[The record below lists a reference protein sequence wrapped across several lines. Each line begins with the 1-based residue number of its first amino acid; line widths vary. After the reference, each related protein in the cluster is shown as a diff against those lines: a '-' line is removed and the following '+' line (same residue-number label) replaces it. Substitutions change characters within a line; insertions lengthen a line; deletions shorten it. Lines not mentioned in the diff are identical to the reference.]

1 MRAILTAAYDTAAAP
16 QHRIKEQLAGA
27 ASPPRTNFHSAVPS
41 GGPNFSSI
49 QGPSAGGIVAQPA
62 DPNHCER
69 AMMHREHTK
78 IDYFLSSVTGVE
90 FLVGHLEGYQY
101 SLHSHDTFIVGS
113 LSHGRADISIRGR
126 SYSLRAGHIVFCNP
140 YEVHDGASRQGTMIY
155 RASYPSEELLNDIAA
170 EGSVRSNRGSVRF
183 PQSVVYDPAGSALFL
198 EAHESSQRGD
208 CALEVQEKL
217 FRAYAYCLTRY
228 VGTPFA
234 EPRDEAGPIDRV
246 IALLCD
252 SYQTRMTLSDLVD
265 EAGIPRLRLI
275 QAFRRQTGLTP
286 HAFLINRRIDAAK
299 KLLRRGE
306 RASVVAGAT
315 GFNDQAH
322 LIRMFKARVGV
333 TPGAYQ
339 KAVCRPCP
347 TGKANL
353 LEN

>member
-1 MRAILTAAYDTAAAP
+1 
-16 QHRIKEQLAGA
+16 
-27 ASPPRTNFHSAVPS
+27 
-41 GGPNFSSI
+41 
-49 QGPSAGGIVAQPA
+49 
-62 DPNHCER
+62 
-69 AMMHREHTK
+69 MMHREQTK
-78 IDYFLSSVTGVE
+78 IDYFLSSVTGIE
-90 FLVGHLEGYQY
+90 FLVGRLKEYQY

-113 LSHGRADISIRGR
+113 LSHGSADISIGGR
-126 SYSLRAGHIVFCNP
+126 SYSLRAGQIVFCNP
-140 YEVHDGASRQGTMIY
+140 YEVHDGASRQSTMIY
-155 RASYPSEELLNDIAA
+155 RASYPSEKLLNDIAA

-198 EAHESSQRGD
+198 EAHEILEAHESSQRD
-208 CALEVQEKL
+208 ACALEAQEKL
-217 FRAYAYCLTRY
+217 FRAYAYCLARY
-228 VGTPFA
+228 VGISFA

-246 IALLCD
+246 VALLCD

-306 RASVVAGAT
+306 PASVVAGAT

-339 KAVCRPCP
+339 KAVCGPCP

-353 LEN
+353 LETDHVAPVRTVLYQGRLR